1 MTGNGNGRTWIIQLL
16 AGILATIALAVG
28 GYAVTKSDNLQA
40 ALAKEYVPKSDF
52 QLFVDKM
59 DRKLDKI
66 SDQISDLQRGDRK

>member
-16 AGILATIALAVG
+16 AGILATIALAVA
-28 GYAVTKSDNLQA
+28 GYAINKTDTVQT

-66 SDQISDLQRGDRK
+66 SDQISDLQMGDRK